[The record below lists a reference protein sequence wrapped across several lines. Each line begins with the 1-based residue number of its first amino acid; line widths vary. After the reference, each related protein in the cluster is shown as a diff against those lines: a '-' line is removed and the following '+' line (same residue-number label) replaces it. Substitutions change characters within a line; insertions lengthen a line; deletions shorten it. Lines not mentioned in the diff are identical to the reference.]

1 MRRPYGGTPRLSY
14 PETVSSHHPTLAL
27 TRRGLVVLAGAG
39 LLMGGLVASALTPR
53 PAPKPAV
60 SSAVVHTTAPATVVT
75 VAPGSAGSA
84 STAAVP
90 ATTQAPAA
98 PAGDVDCAK
107 LKCVALTYDDG
118 PSPYSQTLLN
128 SLEAAGVK
136 ATFFQIGENVAKR
149 PGDTKRAVSMGMPV
163 GSHTWDHP
171 NLAKLAPGVQAS
183 QVNRASDAIEQ
194 ASGVRPTLLRPP
206 YGAVN
211 SGTAQLGYPIIQWDV
226 DTRDWATHSSDSTY
240 NTVMKLVR
248 PGSIVLMH
256 ETERS
261 SVNVTPS
268 LIKALQA
275 KGYTL
280 VTVPQ
285 LLGNVPAGKQY
296 FTRTD
301 VR

>member
-1 MRRPYGGTPRLSY
+1 MRLTY
-14 PETVSSHHPTLAL
+14 PDAVSSHHPTTTL

-39 LLMGGLVASALTPR
+39 LLVGGLVASALTPR
-53 PAPKPAV
+53 PVPRPV
-60 SSAVVHTTAPATVVT
+60 SSAAVRTVAPAPATVVT
-75 VAPGSAGSA
+75 VAPGAAGSA
-84 STAAVP
+84 NPTVVAAG
-90 ATTQAPAA
+90 TSDAA
-98 PAGDVDCAK
+98 SSDVDCAK

-128 SLEAAGVK
+128 SLGAAGVK
-136 ATFFQIGENVAKR
+136 ATFFQIGENVVKR
-149 PGDTKRAVSMGMPV
+149 PGDTKRAVSMGMVV

-171 NLAKLAPGVQAS
+171 NLARLSGSAQAS

-194 ASGVRPTLLRPP
+194 ASGIRPTLLRPP

-211 SGTAQLGYPIIQWDV
+211 SGTLQLGYPVIQWDV
-226 DTRDWATHSSDSTY
+226 DTRDWATHSSTSTY
-240 NTVMKLVR
+240 NAVLKQVR

-261 SVNVTPS
+261 SVNATPS
-268 LIKALQA
+268 LIKALQER
-275 KGYTL
+275 GFTL

-285 LLGNVPAGKQY
+285 LLGTTSAGKQY